1 MDTLFSIA
9 DNYGISIEYCRLP
22 LNESISTP
30 DDDGDI
36 VLMDYSLLWNG
47 PNERVHL
54 AHEIGHCV
62 TGSFYNRYTPL
73 DVRQKHENR
82 ADRWAVQK
90 LIPVDALD
98 DAVANGYTTMWELAE
113 FFGVTEDFMRKAV
126 CLHTYGNIAEKIYF

>member
-1 MDTLFSIA
+1 MKQLWETAQTHNIDVFYGSIPH
-9 DNYGISIEYCRLP
+9 CRSLSLP
-22 LNESISTP
+22 DHICL
-30 DDDGDI
+30 
-36 VLMDYSLLWNG
+36 DYSLLFDNADS
-47 PNERVHL
+47 RVCF

-98 DAVANGYTTMWELAE
+98 DAVANGYTTLWELAE